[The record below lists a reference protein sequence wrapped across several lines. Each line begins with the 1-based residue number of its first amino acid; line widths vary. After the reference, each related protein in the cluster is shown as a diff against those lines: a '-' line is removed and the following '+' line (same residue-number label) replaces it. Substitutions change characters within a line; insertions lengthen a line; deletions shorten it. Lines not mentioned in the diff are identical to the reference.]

1 MGYCSARLPEL
12 PVARETLGQRSGRKC
27 GGRGTWDW
35 CKKRWRWKATEGDY
49 LPWRGAGFWSD
60 NRVKYQRFPISALWT
75 GCWSGSGHV

>member
-1 MGYCSARLPEL
+1 MRRKGD
-12 PVARETLGQRSGRKC
+12 LGLMQ
-27 GGRGTWDW
+27 
-35 CKKRWRWKATEGDY
+35 KRWRWKATEGDY